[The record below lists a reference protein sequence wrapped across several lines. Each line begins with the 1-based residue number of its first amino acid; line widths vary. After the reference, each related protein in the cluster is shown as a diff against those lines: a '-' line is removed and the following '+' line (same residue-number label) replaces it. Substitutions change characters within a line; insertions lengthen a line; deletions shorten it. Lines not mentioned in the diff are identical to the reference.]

1 MLPHESHNYRA
12 LESIE
17 HVLAET
23 INWFEKNVR
32 DAAPRESATK
42 KEAASV

>member
-23 INWFEKNVR
+23 ILWFDKNVR
-32 DAAPRESATK
+32 DAAPRE
-42 KEAASV
+42 ASKSDVPV